1 MYMNKMNQIIGIIA
15 LLTIAGCAHDTTP
28 KTDWFGEYGTLETG
42 TPVQMQYGSPD
53 MQPGTPSDNLLGAP
67 VHRMA
72 VMLPLTGDAA
82 PTGRAIRTSIEAAVL
97 QNAPQN
103 LSVAFYDTAEN
114 LSATI
119 NEVITTNPAVV
130 VGPVFASDAR
140 ALRDAKPDSLPV
152 LSFTS
157 DAQSLGNG
165 VMTLALMPTNSTEA
179 IVKEMSSDG
188 VQGFIIIAPD
198 TQSGHLMAGTAVA
211 SAEMYNLPLAGIF
224 FYTENDT
231 NSIKDTAIA
240 ASMNNARTAA
250 NNRAR
255 AVLSDILT
263 QERLTALEKSSLNIQ
278 LERLSKT
285 ETLGKLPYNAILF
298 LGNGDD
304 TESMAS
310 FLRYYGVGAR
320 EASFYGTALWEG
332 SDIINDFTM
341 SGAKY
346 AVLPDASQS
355 FSNLYERISGTQ
367 PGRLAGFGYDAAN
380 MAMGMIYSPKS
391 DAAYL
396 LDPSGYAGVEGLYR
410 LEPTGENERALQ
422 IVQLAG
428 DGTTQIVRPAAENFL
443 TPIYNLEQRKI
454 KPADAMELETPGINP
469 DDYINIPARLRDKYE
484 SDTYGTHITHVS
496 PTAPQL
502 VETITILPEDDR
514 DSVIISPD
522 FQPITLESVNRTYID
537 SVEIEE

>member
-1 MYMNKMNQIIGIIA
+1 MYMNKMNPIIGIIA